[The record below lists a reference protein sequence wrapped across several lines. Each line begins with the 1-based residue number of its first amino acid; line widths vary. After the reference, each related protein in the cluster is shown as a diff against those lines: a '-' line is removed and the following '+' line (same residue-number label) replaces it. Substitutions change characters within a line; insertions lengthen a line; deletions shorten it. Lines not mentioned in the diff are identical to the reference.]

1 MLFRSAPAEARLL
14 HWICNRILPRFR
26 RCLRPRRNPE
36 PGCQSFASYWRSW
49 PLTDGLAEAPP
60 FGYKAKTP
68 EDPMALQDDAGTLD
82 TNLRTLAR
90 WRSTA
95 RVLVEAL
102 PNILKYDGKT
112 IVVKYGGHAMEGG
125 VSEHFAQ
132 DIVLMKQTG
141 IDPIVVHGGGP
152 QIGSML
158 KRLSIPSNFIDGLRI
173 TDDAAIE
180 VVEMVLTGSI
190 NKQIVSGINA
200 AGGRAVGISGKD
212 GNLLIARKLERM
224 KLDPQTLQSKLV
236 DLGFVGEPEA
246 VNAEVLRTIID
257 SALIPVIA
265 PIGVGRQGET
275 YNINADTVAGAVAS
289 AMTATRLMLLTDVQG
304 VLDTEGKRIRRL
316 TAVEARA
323 LVDNGTI
330 SGGMIPKIETAIEA
344 VEGGVKAAVILDG
357 RIPHV
362 LLLELFTEH
371 GAGTMITAE

>member
-1 MLFRSAPAEARLL
+1 
-14 HWICNRILPRFR
+14 
-26 RCLRPRRNPE
+26 
-36 PGCQSFASYWRSW
+36 
-49 PLTDGLAEAPP
+49 
-60 FGYKAKTP
+60 
-68 EDPMALQDDAGTLD
+68 MALQDDAGTLD

-112 IVVKYGGHAMEGG
+112 IVVKYGGNAMKGG
-125 VSEHFAQ
+125 VPEHFAQ
-132 DIVLMKQTG
+132 DVVLMKQTG
-141 IDPIVVHGGGP
+141 IDPVVVHGGGP

-158 KRLSIPSNFIDGLRI
+158 KRLAIPSNFIDGLRV

-190 NKQIVSGINA
+190 NKQIVTGINA

-212 GNLLIARKLERM
+212 GNLVIARKLERT
-224 KLDPQTLQSKLV
+224 KLDPHTLQSKIV

-257 SALIPVIA
+257 SALIPVVA
-265 PIGVGRQGET
+265 PIGVGRKGET

-289 AMTATRLMLLTDVQG
+289 AMAATRLMLLTDVEG
-304 VLDTEGKRIRRL
+304 VLDSDGKRIRKL
-316 TAVEARA
+316 SVADARA
-323 LVDNGTI
+323 LIANGTI

-371 GAGTMITAE
+371 GAGTMITVE